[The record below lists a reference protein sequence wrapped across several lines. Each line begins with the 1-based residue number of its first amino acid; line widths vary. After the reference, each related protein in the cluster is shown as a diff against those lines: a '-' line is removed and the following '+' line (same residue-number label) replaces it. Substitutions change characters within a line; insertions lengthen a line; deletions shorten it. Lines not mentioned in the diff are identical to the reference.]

1 MNASLLL
8 GDCLGMFMVL
18 AALCRSPLESPGP
31 GVGADYLPAQCAG
44 PLVAVM
50 IGAQSELAQ

>member
-1 MNASLLL
+1 
-8 GDCLGMFMVL
+8 MVPV
-18 AALCRSPLESPGP
+18 ALCRSLLEAPGP